1 MLYRSAIHSCCAL
14 LLLFALPLLVTQAP
28 PATYDNAHA
37 QTAMPTTPQT
47 DNTRS
52 WREHQVR
59 SQGVDISYRV
69 FGSGAPILIINGGFG
84 LDSVGFEGLAQRL
97 GRNHQAILFDR
108 RGVGKSVM
116 SEINH
121 HTMTMDLVI
130 EDIEAIRQDLQ
141 HASWGVLGHSFG
153 GMVAAYYTAKHPSR
167 ISKLILSSSA
177 GIDLTLFNGDPK
189 ESIHA
194 QLSSADRSRLL
205 ALEKAYR
212 AHGPTQKLLHEFSET
227 LARAYVFNDQ
237 HSPQIAR
244 RLRRTNDRVGQLL
257 SDDLKR
263 IAFNTKSALR
273 RFMQP
278 VLIIQGQHDV
288 MVTEIAHL
296 THETLPH
303 SQLVILENSGHY
315 GWLDQPEKYISAVLT
330 FLAGRTR

>member
-1 MLYRSAIHSCCAL
+1 MLYRSAIHSCCAM
-14 LLLFALPLLVTQAP
+14 LLLFGLPLLVTQDP
-28 PATYDNAHA
+28 LITDQIVYA
-37 QTAMPTTPQT
+37 QTAMLTSPQT
-47 DNTRS
+47 GNTRS
-52 WREHQVR
+52 WREHQVQ
-59 SQGVDISYRV
+59 SQGVEISYRV
-69 FGSGAPILIINGGFG
+69 FGSGSPILIINGGFG
-84 LDSVGFEGLAQRL
+84 LDSVGFEGLAHRL
-97 GRNHQAILFDR
+97 GLSHQVILFDR

-116 SEINH
+116 SEVNH

-130 EDIEAIRQDLQ
+130 EDIEAIRQNLK
-141 HASWGVLGHSFG
+141 HASWSVLGHSFG
-153 GMVAAYYTAKHPSR
+153 GMVAAYYTAKHPSK

-205 ALEKAYR
+205 ALEETYR
-212 AHGPTQKLLHEFSET
+212 VHGPTQQLLHEFSET
-227 LARAYVFNDQ
+227 LARAYVFDDQ

-257 SDDLKR
+257 TDDLKR
-263 IAFNTKSALR
+263 IAFNTRPALR

-278 VLIIQGQHDV
+278 VLIIQGQYDV
-288 MVTEIAHL
+288 IVDTIAHL

-303 SQLVILENSGHY
+303 SRLVILENSGHY

-330 FLAGRTR
+330 FLAGQTR